1 VFAQQAPQGAQPEPQ
16 QTRERPE
23 RPRLSPETL
32 NSLQDGRVAMMR
44 ESLKLDD
51 SQLKLWAPVEHQ
63 LRARYAA
70 RRQARQDFAQRM
82 EQRRQQGATATER
95 PSLSD
100 RLDRASKRMTER
112 AQRMQAFTDAF
123 KPFYASLS
131 EEQKAVAGI
140 VLRER
145 GGMGGRGHRWAM
157 ERPRGGLDPDGQ
169 QPERR

>member
-1 VFAQQAPQGAQPEPQ
+1 
-16 QTRERPE
+16 
-23 RPRLSPETL
+23 
-32 NSLQDGRVAMMR
+32 
-44 ESLKLDD
+44 
-51 SQLKLWAPVEHQ
+51 
-63 LRARYAA
+63 
-70 RRQARQDFAQRM
+70 M

-145 GGMGGRGHRWAM
+145 GGMGGHARRWAM
-157 ERPRGGLDPDGQ
+157 ERPRGGPGSEA